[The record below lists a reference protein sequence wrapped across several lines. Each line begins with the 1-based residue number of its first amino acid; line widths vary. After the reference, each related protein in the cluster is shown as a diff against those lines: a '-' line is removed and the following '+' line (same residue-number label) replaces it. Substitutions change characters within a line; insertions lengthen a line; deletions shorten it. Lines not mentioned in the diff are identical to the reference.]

1 MTEDIKQMVDQA
13 LGNQTAPLIKV
24 WETPEAYKESTGKRF
39 RLTKEEI
46 AKHGSNPEGRQ
57 AAFIARRD
65 SGKLEWSLDRI
76 VTH

>member
-13 LGNQTAPLIKV
+13 LGAQT
-24 WETPEAYKESTGKRF
+24 TPAKATWANADEYKAATGKRF

-46 AKHGSNPEGRQ
+46 AKHGSNPEGRL

-65 SGKLEWSLDRI
+65 SGKLE
-76 VTH
+76 